1 MADALD
7 KPRLEEIPVEG
18 PPEDVPMTVLEHI
31 GELRSRLIKALL
43 GTLPAMIVS
52 WEFREELLA
61 FLMRP
66 FSIAYRHLG
75 LGDKAVMNYSNPP
88 EMFTTYMKI
97 SIVCGF
103 MLSSPWVF
111 WQVWGFIAPGL
122 YKREKLYAIPFVIAS
137 SVFFAGGAFFAY
149 GALMPSMY
157 ETLLG
162 MGGQIAGS
170 SLLVQP
176 MMMITENLSFA
187 TQILLAFGVVFEV
200 PVVVTFLSLAGM
212 VNWRQL
218 VAFGRWWVVIASVLA
233 AVLTPTPDAGS
244 MMLMLVP
251 LVVLYYASVALAYF
265 FGPKVEPEPK
275 PEPSDKLAKKNQS

>member
-7 KPRLEEIPVEG
+7 KPRLEDIPIEG

-43 GTLPAMIVS
+43 GTLPAMILS
-52 WEFREELLA
+52 WEMREQLLE
-61 FLMRP
+61 FLMHP
-66 FSIAYRHLG
+66 FTLAYQRLG
-75 LGDKAVMNYSNPP
+75 LGDKAVLNYSNPP

-103 MLSSPWVF
+103 MMSSPWVF
-111 WQVWGFIAPGL
+111 YQVWGFIAPGL
-122 YKREKLYAIPFVIAS
+122 YKKEKLYAIPFVLS
-137 SVFFAGGAFFAY
+137 STVFFAGGAFFAY

-170 SLLVQP
+170 ALLVQP

-200 PVVVTFLSLAGM
+200 PVVVTFLALAGL
-212 VNWRQL
+212 VDWRQL
-218 VAFGRWWVVIASVLA
+218 LAFGRWWVVIASVIS

-244 MMLMLVP
+244 MLLMLVP
-251 LVVLYYASVALAYF
+251 LVVLYYASVGLAYL
-265 FGPKVEPEPK
+265 FGPK
-275 PEPSDKLAKKNQS
+275 SDADSDDSRKAA

>member
-7 KPRLEEIPVEG
+7 KPRLEDIPIEG

-43 GTLPAMIVS
+43 GTLPAMILS
-52 WEFREELLA
+52 WELREQLLE
-61 FLMRP
+61 FLMHP
-66 FSIAYRHLG
+66 FTLAYQRLG
-75 LGDKAVMNYSNPP
+75 LGDKAVLNYSNPP

-103 MLSSPWVF
+103 MMSSPWVF
-111 WQVWGFIAPGL
+111 YQVWGFIAPGL
-122 YKREKLYAIPFVIAS
+122 YKKEKLYAIPFVLS
-137 SVFFAGGAFFAY
+137 STVFFAGGAFFAY

-170 SLLVQP
+170 ALLVQP

-200 PVVVTFLSLAGM
+200 PVVVTFLALAGL
-212 VNWRQL
+212 VDWRQL
-218 VAFGRWWVVIASVLA
+218 LAFGRWWVVIASVLS

-244 MMLMLVP
+244 MLLMLVP
-251 LVVLYYASVALAYF
+251 LVVLYYASVGLAYL
-265 FGPKVEPEPK
+265 FGPKADGE
-275 PEPSDKLAKKNQS
+275 SDDLAKS